1 MEGGGGERAY
11 RNSVGA
17 VGPPVAVMGPGGGGG
32 YGAVGPMG
40 VLWGSRGFLMG
51 AVGERLGAL

>member
-1 MEGGGGERAY
+1 M
-11 RNSVGA
+11 GA

-51 AVGERLGAL
+51 AVGGRLGAL